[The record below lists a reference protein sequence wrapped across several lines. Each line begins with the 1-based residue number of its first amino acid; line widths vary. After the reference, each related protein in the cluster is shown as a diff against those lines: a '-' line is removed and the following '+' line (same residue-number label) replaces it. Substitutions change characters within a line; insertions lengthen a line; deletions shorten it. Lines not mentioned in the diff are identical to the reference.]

1 MDTATY
7 EIHLPAPAL
16 LPETFTAANATTDAS
31 GALLLQDTQ
40 GQTLRIYAPGQW
52 LTVSRISG
60 LLQ

>member
-31 GALLLQDTQ
+31 GALLLSDPS

-60 LLQ
+60 LLA